1 MIKEACVE
9 SFEKSLEAQNNGAN
23 RIELCENLAVGGTT
37 PSYGTVKVCLEK
49 LNIPIFPMIRARG
62 GNFVYSKDE
71 IEIMKED
78 IRIFKEL
85 GVKGVVFGFLT
96 SDNKIDLELT
106 KELVELAAPMEVTF
120 HKAIDETNV
129 LESVNVLNRYDKI
142 TNILTAGGINNISD
156 NTNNIKAMI
165 ENSKANILLGGGLNF
180 DNVKRIKELTQ
191 ATDFHFGTAVRID
204 KSPFGEID
212 TNKLSQLVKL
222 LEV

>member
-62 GNFVYSKDE
+62 GNFVYSKEE
-71 IEIMKED
+71 IEMMKED
-78 IRIFKEL
+78 IKAFIDL

-106 KELVELAAPMEVTF
+106 KELVDLAYPMEVTF
-120 HKAIDETNV
+120 HKAIDEI
-129 LESVNVLNRYDKI
+129 VNPLDYIDDLVNIGIKR
-142 TNILTAGGINNISD
+142 ILTSGGKATALEGKDLINEMIKKSNGRLKVVVAG
-156 NTNNIKAMI
+156 KVRK
-165 ENSKANILLGGGLNF
+165 ENLNELSNLICAN
-180 DNVKRIKELTQ
+180 E
-191 ATDFHFGTAVRID
+191 FHG
-204 KSPFGEID
+204 
-212 TNKLSQLVKL
+212 KLIV
-222 LEV
+222 